1 MIPRKHEPTVDT
13 TTKRYA
19 VSSDGRITIPAK
31 LRRRLKLRPGTIMSW
46 KEENHRLILISIKQ
60 LLDEIQGS
68 LKPRPGEPSMSE
80 MLLEERKRERI
91 REERER

>member
-1 MIPRKHEPTVDT
+1 MILRKHKRSVDT
-13 TTKRYA
+13 TRKRYA
-19 VSSDGRITIPAK
+19 VSSDGRITIPAE
-31 LRRRLKLRPGTIMSW
+31 LRKRLKLRPGTIMTW

-80 MLLEERKRERI
+80 ILFEERKRERF